1 MKVALLFVL
10 FVFGASF
17 SSEKEDALFISIYPD
32 YRILNE
38 NLPMK
43 QIKHTFEEK
52 KKMGGKASM
61 WNLWHGCHKWSEGC
75 RHCYVYRTD
84 GKYGKDSSVVTKTE
98 KFGLPLQKK
107 KNGEYKIPSGN
118 LVYTCFTSD
127 FLIEDVDEWRAEAW
141 EMMRIRQDLHFM
153 FITKRIDRL
162 QQCLPPDWGDGY
174 DNVTICC
181 TMENQDRV
189 DYRLPIYKESPIK
202 HKIIICEPLLSQID
216 FRGEL
221 EGWVEQVVAGGE
233 SGKEARVCN
242 YDWVLDI
249 RRQCVEAHVGFW
261 FKQTGSYLLKDG
273 HEYKVARQFQ
283 HSQARKAELNYTPEN
298 NERTNRNKGMQR
310 LSDSFHIPLLS
321 TKYG

>member
-1 MKVALLFVL
+1 MD
-10 FVFGASF
+10 
-17 SSEKEDALFISIYPD
+17 EK
-32 YRILNE
+32 
-38 NLPMK
+38 
-43 QIKHTFEEK
+43 TF
-52 KKMGGKASM
+52 M
-61 WNLWHGCHKWSEGC
+61 WNLWHGCHKLSEGC

-98 KFGLPLQKK
+98 KFNLPLQQK
-107 KNGEYKIPSGN
+107 KNGTYKIPSGN

-127 FLIEDVDEWRAEAW
+127 FLIEDADEWRAEAW
-141 EMMRIRQDLHFM
+141 KMMRIRQDLRFM

-162 QQCLPPDWGDGY
+162 QQCLPLDWGNGY

-189 DYRLPIYKESPIK
+189 DYRLPIYKAIPIK
-202 HKIIICEPLLSQID
+202 HKIIICEPLLGQID

-221 EGWVEQVVAGGE
+221 GDWVEQVVAGGE

-249 RRQCVEAHVGFW
+249 RRQCIEANVSFW

-273 HEYKVARQFQ
+273 QEYKVARQFQ
-283 HSQARKAELNYTPEN
+283 HSQARKAELNYTPE
-298 NERTNRNKGMQR
+298 K
-310 LSDSFHIPLLS
+310 
-321 TKYG
+321 

>member
-1 MKVALLFVL
+1 
-10 FVFGASF
+10 
-17 SSEKEDALFISIYPD
+17 
-32 YRILNE
+32 
-38 NLPMK
+38 
-43 QIKHTFEEK
+43 
-52 KKMGGKASM
+52 MGEKASM
-61 WNLWHGCHKWSEGC
+61 WNLWHGCHKLSEGC

-98 KFGLPLQKK
+98 KFDLPLQRK
-107 KNGEYKIPSGN
+107 KNGTYKIPSGN

-127 FLIEDVDEWRAEAW
+127 FLIEDADEWRAEAW
-141 EMMRIRQDLHFM
+141 EMMRIRQDLRFL

-189 DYRLPIYKESPIK
+189 DYRLPIYKEISIK
-202 HKIIICEPLLSQID
+202 HKIIICEPLLSRID

-221 EGWVEQVVAGGE
+221 GEWVEQVVAGGE
-233 SGKEARVCN
+233 SGKEVRVCD
-242 YDWVLDI
+242 YEWVLDI
-249 RRQCVEAHVGFW
+249 RQQCIDANVGFW

-283 HSQARKAELNYTPEN
+283 HSQARKAELNYTPETDKTVTSFSFRLRYGSTCAKQWIDGYESEPFCEDGEYRN
-298 NERTNRNKGMQR
+298 QCRTLDRWILGR
-310 LSDSFHIPLLS
+310 SLSGI
-321 TKYG
+321 